1 MYLQNFLK
9 KVVHKQILF
18 YEEKKKQKK
27 RKSKTMLCERD

>member
-18 YEEKKKQKK
+18 YEEKKNKKKEKQNHA
-27 RKSKTMLCERD
+27 M